1 MISHLIFEKGVG
13 CRGCQ
18 FQEQKDSTGR
28 EKGMDRDEII
38 RRLAEYYRIE
48 PDEETGEYDLDD
60 YDWQSGCSKNGRWL
74 CLAEIV
80 EALTD

>member
-1 MISHLIFEKGVG
+1 
-13 CRGCQ
+13 
-18 FQEQKDSTGR
+18 
-28 EKGMDRDEII
+28 MDRDDII

-48 PDEETGEYDLDD
+48 PDEETGEYNLDS
-60 YDWQSGCSKNGRWL
+60 YEWQAGCGKNGRWL

>member
-1 MISHLIFEKGVG
+1 ME
-13 CRGCQ
+13 
-18 FQEQKDSTGR
+18 
-28 EKGMDRDEII
+28 RDEII

-74 CLAEIV
+74 CLAEVV

>member
-1 MISHLIFEKGVG
+1 
-13 CRGCQ
+13 
-18 FQEQKDSTGR
+18 
-28 EKGMDRDEII
+28 MDRDEII

-60 YDWQSGCSKNGRWL
+60 YDWQSGCSFRGGSRWL